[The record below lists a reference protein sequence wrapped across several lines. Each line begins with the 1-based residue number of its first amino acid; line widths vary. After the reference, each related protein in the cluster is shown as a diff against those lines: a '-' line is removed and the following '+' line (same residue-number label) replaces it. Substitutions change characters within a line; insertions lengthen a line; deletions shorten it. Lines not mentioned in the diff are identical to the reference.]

1 MRDTSGTKSVSYRL
15 SIAYRLAAIGQDG
28 PLLYARSLFLGSH
41 ISGCLT
47 AFVHV

>member
-28 PLLYARSLFLGSH
+28 PSFPSFIHAAYFWD
-41 ISGCLT
+41 LT
-47 AFVHV
+47 FQAA